1 MRNPNILTDRPRNI
15 SALDTFEEYV
25 AFPALNASAL
35 RLFDEAR
42 GGAPA
47 KAAYYI
53 NTANDPD
60 DDRDTDALRFGNLY
74 HRYVL
79 QRDEFDVS
87 VKILDDGTRQALL
100 EKAIDAG
107 SKATKFSK
115 NLKSYQEF
123 KKAKDAAGIDMID
136 EFTARKLQSMQIAID
151 RDDDIREALSQ
162 PGQSEISLYFGLPF
176 GERFIQCKARIDH
189 LPESPPD
196 ILDLKSCR
204 SANAEE
210 FARSIPRLGYDLQA
224 AFYKLAVN
232 SLGGEHDNF
241 RFICQEKEPPY
252 LAAIY
257 DMPPDWMAY
266 AEHELNAILS
276 RVKTCLERDDWGGY
290 ISGQIM
296 PPAYMEEIIE
306 QIA

>member
-1 MRNPNILTDRPRNI
+1 MRNPNIITDEPR
-15 SALDTFEEYV
+15 SEMAQDSFEEYA
-25 AFPALNASAL
+25 AFPALNSTAL
-35 RLFDEAR
+35 KLFDEAR

-60 DDRDTDALRFGNLY
+60 DDRDTEALRFGNLY
-74 HRYVL
+74 HRYIL
-79 QRDEFDVS
+79 QMDEFDVS
-87 VKILDDGTRQALL
+87 VKILDDGTKQELL
-100 EKAIDAG
+100 EKAIAAG

-115 NLKSYQEF
+115 NLKPYQEF
-123 KKAKDAAGIDMID
+123 KKAKASAGIELID
-136 EFTARKLQSMQIAID
+136 EFTASKLAAMQGALV
-151 RDDDIREALSQ
+151 REPDIREALGQ
-162 PGQSEISLYFGLPF
+162 PGRSEVSLYFGLPY

-189 LPESPPD
+189 LPDNPPD
-196 ILDLKSCR
+196 ILDLKTCR
-204 SANAEE
+204 RANAEE